1 MEIKTK
7 FNIGD
12 EVWSLSENRLMKRK
26 IKQIIINNGISYV
39 FDDSR
44 MSLVESLYHLPILG
58 ESCCFATK
66 NDLIAYLLGDKNNY
80 M

>member
-26 IKQIIINNGISYV
+26 IKQIIINKGIEYV
-39 FDDSR
+39 FNDSS
-44 MSLVESLYHLPILG
+44 MSLVEKLYHRPIIG

-66 NDLIAYLLGDKNNY
+66 NDLIAYLLGGQNDY